1 MKEYYVGLDIGT
13 DSIGWAVTDTQ
24 YNVLKFRGNSMWGVR
39 LFDESK
45 TAQERRMFRAAR
57 RRNLRRRKR
66 LDLLE
71 MLFDK
76 EISAKDV
83 SFFKRLKESSL
94 YYEDKS
100 VGTTY
105 AVFADKDYTDKDYYK
120 QYPTIYHLRADLI
133 KNPAEH
139 DVRLVFLA
147 LHHLLKNRG
156 HFLFDNLS
164 VTDIESF
171 DKIFGEL
178 TEYLSDNYDIFL
190 TCNDSNK
197 LSEILK
203 DRSIGKVKKT
213 AQILECC
220 GVTKKGNPQ
229 IAAILST
236 LSGSSVKLADIF
248 CDDTLK
254 EGECKTVSF
263 SGKYEDSEAALESTL
278 GERFELIE
286 KLKAIYDWAILEEI
300 RQGEK
305 YISFAKVKSYN
316 EHHNDLV
323 MLKDYVKTYCPDKYS
338 RIFRKSEP
346 KLANYT
352 AYCGKI
358 KKNGHNG
365 VLEQKCTQEEFCAFL
380 KKELPKNDDERF
392 TNMFEK
398 IETSSFMP
406 KQVTKDNGVIPM
418 QINRAEVVAILDNA
432 KDYLPFLSECD
443 ESGISVRQ
451 KILDIFDFRI
461 PYYVG
466 PLNKHSDKS
475 WLVRKAGAITPWNFK
490 EIVDVDKSAEEFIN
504 RLTSKCTYLPDKDV
518 IPKSSLLYSKFMV
531 LNELNNLRINGSKI
545 DVDVKQAIYNDL
557 FMTKKR
563 VTQKALK
570 NYFKSKGNDDVE
582 ITGIDGDFKSNLKPF
597 IDLAQYNISDE
608 EKEDIINSITIFGD
622 DKRLL
627 KKRLTERYSDKL
639 SENDILRISKLK
651 YSGWSSLSKEFLT
664 DIYGTNLET
673 GEHFN
678 IIDALWETND
688 NLMVLLGSAY
698 NFAEAV
704 ENARESDSNISM
716 KTMVENLYVSPK
728 VKRPIYQSLKI
739 VKEIVKIMGCAPK
752 KFFVEV
758 ARGPEEKKRT
768 VSRKAKLVELYKN
781 CKKESEELYNQL
793 VETPENEFKRDKLY
807 LYYTQF
813 GKCMYTGEPI
823 SLDSLYDNNI
833 YDIDHIFPRS
843 KVKDDSLDN
852 RVLVK
857 KVVNA
862 GKDNVYPLSA
872 EIHKKMYSHW
882 KFLLD
887 KELISKKKFECL
899 TRNYPLSDEELADFI
914 SRQLVETRQSTKA
927 VASILKSL
935 YKEFGTEVVYSKA
948 GLVSDFR
955 QDYDMLKCREV
966 NDLHHAK
973 DAYLNIVVGNV
984 YNERFTH
991 NKANF
996 IKGLQ
1001 NKTYSLNAMFNYNVK
1016 NAWIADNN
1024 ISISTVK
1031 KYMNKNNILYTR
1043 YSYIQKGGLFDQMPV
1058 KKGKGQVPLK
1068 LNSPKEDIS
1077 KYGAYNR
1084 PSSAF
1089 FAFVEYPGKK
1099 GKSIRALVPVDS
1111 YRLTEYNINPNK
1123 FMNELL
1129 ETNEAKVLIKCVKY
1143 NSCLS
1148 FNGCRMHI
1156 SSKSGGGKQII
1167 YKPAVHLVV
1176 GYKWEKYIRNAAK
1189 LMKKGENE
1197 EITEFDSVSAE
1208 ENIEL
1213 FDILISKMTN
1223 TVMKFNLGSMGAKIA
1238 KKKEVFS
1245 SLSIWQQCFVLLQ
1258 ILNIIHANVLTG
1270 DLKLIK
1276 ESGQAGTSTTNSKL
1290 SEIKNVDNIK
1300 LINQSVTGLFETEVN
1315 LI

>member
-1 MKEYYVGLDIGT
+1 MKEYYMGLDIGT
-13 DSIGWAVTDTQ
+13 DSVGWAVTDTF
-24 YNVLKFRGNSMWGVR
+24 YNVLKFKGNSMWGVR

-45 TAQERRMFRAAR
+45 TAQERRMFRTAR
-57 RRNLRRRKR
+57 RRTQRKRKR

-100 VGTTY
+100 VETAY

-120 QYPTIYHLRADLI
+120 QYPTIYHLRAELI
-133 KNPAEH
+133 KNAEEH

-147 LHHLLKNRG
+147 LHHLIKNRG

-164 VTDIESF
+164 VTDVESF

-178 TEYLSDNYDIFL
+178 TAYLNDNYDISL
-190 TCNDSNK
+190 SCDDCDK

-203 DRSIGKVKKT
+203 NRSIGKVRKT

-220 GVTKKGNPQ
+220 GVTKKNNPQ
-229 IAAILST
+229 LAAILST
-236 LSGSSVKLADIF
+236 LSGSGVKLSDIF

-254 EGECKTVSF
+254 NSECKTVSF
-263 SGKYEDSEAALESTL
+263 SEKYDETESTL
-278 GERFELIE
+278 ENILSERFELIE
-286 KLKAIYDWAILEEI
+286 KLKAIYDWAVLEEI
-300 RQGEK
+300 RRGEK

-316 EHHNDLV
+316 EHHNDLI
-323 MLKDYVKTYCPDKYS
+323 MLKEYVKTYCPEKYN

-365 VLEQKCTQEEFCAFL
+365 VLEEKCTQEEFCAFL
-380 KKELPKNDDERF
+380 KKELPHNDDERF
-392 TNMFEK
+392 SKMFEK
-398 IETSSFMP
+398 IETSSLMP

-418 QINRAEVVAILDNA
+418 QINRAEVVAILNNA
-432 KDYLPFLSECD
+432 KEYLPFLNECD
-443 ESGISVRQ
+443 ENGISVYQ

-475 WLVRKAGAITPWNFK
+475 WLVRKAGAITPWNFR
-490 EIVDVDKSAEEFIN
+490 EIVDIDKSAEEFIN

-518 IPKSSLLYSKFMV
+518 IPKNSLLYSKFMV

-545 DVDVKQAIYNDL
+545 DVKLKHDIYNEL
-557 FMTKKR
+557 FLVKKR
-563 VTQKALK
+563 VTQTALK
-570 NYFKSKGNDDVE
+570 NYFKSKGYENVD
-582 ITGIDGDFKSNLKPF
+582 ITGIDGDFKSNLKPI
-597 IDLAQYNISDE
+597 IDLAQYNISDDD
-608 EKEDIINSITIFGD
+608 KEDIINSITIFGD

-627 KKRLTERYSDKL
+627 RKRLAERYSGKL
-639 SENDILRISKLK
+639 TDDDILRISKLK

-664 DIYGTNLET
+664 EIYGTKIDT

-678 IIDALWETND
+678 IINALWETND

-698 NFAEAV
+698 NFAQAV
-704 ENARESDSNISM
+704 ENARGSDSDASI

-739 VKEIVKIMGCAPK
+739 VKEIVKIMDCPPK
-752 KFFVEV
+752 KFFIEV
-758 ARGPEEKKRT
+758 ARGDEKKQRT
-768 VSRKAKLVELYKN
+768 VSRKTKLVDLYKK

-793 VETPENEFKRDKLY
+793 VGTPENEFKRDKLY

-823 SLDSLYDNNI
+823 SLDSLYDSNV

-862 GKDNVYPLSA
+862 GKDNIYPLSA
-872 EIHKKMYSHW
+872 QIHKKMYSHW

-887 KELISKKKFECL
+887 RELISKKKFERL
-899 TRNYPLSDEELADFI
+899 IRNYPLSDDELADFI

-955 QDYDMLKCREV
+955 QDFDMLKCREV

-1001 NKTYSLNAMFNYNVK
+1001 NKTYSLNAMFNYNVN
-1016 NAWIADNN
+1016 NAWVADNDS
-1024 ISISTVK
+1024 SISTVK

-1058 KKGKGQVPLK
+1058 KKGLGQVPLK
-1068 LNSPKEDIS
+1068 LNSPIADIS

-1089 FAFVEYPGKK
+1089 FAFVEYSDVK
-1099 GKSIRALVPVDS
+1099 GKSIRALIPVDS
-1111 YRLTEYNINPNK
+1111 YRLTEYNSNPNK

-1129 ETNEAKVLIKCVKY
+1129 NTDDAKVLIKCVKY

-1156 SSKSGGGKQII
+1156 SSKSSGGKTIV
-1167 YKPAVHLVV
+1167 YKPAAQLVV
-1176 GYKWEKYIRNAAK
+1176 GYKWEKYIRNIAK
-1189 LMKKGENE
+1189 LIKKGENA
-1197 EITEFDSVSAE
+1197 EITKFDGVSTE
-1208 ENIEL
+1208 ENLEL
-1213 FDILISKMTN
+1213 FNILVEKMTN
-1223 TVMKFNLGSMGAKIA
+1223 TVMKFNLGSIGAKIENR
-1238 KKKEVFS
+1238 KEIFS
-1245 SLSIWQQCFVLLQ
+1245 TISVWQQCFVLLQ
-1258 ILNIIHANVLTG
+1258 ILNIMHANVLTG
-1270 DLKLIK
+1270 DLRLIN
-1276 ESGQAGTSTTNSKL
+1276 EAGQAGKIFANSKL
-1290 SEIKNVDNIK
+1290 SEIKNAKKIK
-1300 LINQSVTGLFETEVN
+1300 LINQSVTGLFETEVD